1 MKKGLLIVGLIVV
14 LIGGF
19 LIGSY
24 NGLASSRENIASAQA
39 DIDTMLQRRADLIPN
54 LVSTVKSFAAH
65 ETEVYDAVL
74 EARTQLMN
82 ASTMQDKA
90 DADAAL
96 DAALTQLNV
105 VVEAY
110 PELKSDTT
118 YIGLMDELAGSENRI
133 STARKDY
140 NEVVRSYNQRIVTF
154 PTSIL
159 ANMFGFTKA
168 DYFEAAAGAAT
179 TPDVGALLGKSN
191 YDILVNDVFPAKS
204 STEGFREYITTQ
216 TIPSSSQTTDK
227 YTAPSR
233 TVPKE
238 DPQDL

>member
-1 MKKGLLIVGLIVV
+1 MKKGLLVVGIIVV

-90 DADAAL
+90 DA

-179 TPDVGALLGKSN
+179 TPDVGALLGK
-191 YDILVNDVFPAKS
+191 
-204 STEGFREYITTQ
+204 
-216 TIPSSSQTTDK
+216 
-227 YTAPSR
+227 
-233 TVPKE
+233 
-238 DPQDL
+238 

>member
-1 MKKGLLIVGLIVV
+1 
-14 LIGGF
+14 
-19 LIGSY
+19 
-24 NGLASSRENIASAQA
+24 
-39 DIDTMLQRRADLIPN
+39 MLQRRADLIPN

-118 YIGLMDELAGSENRI
+118 YIDELAGSENRI

-179 TPDVGALLGKSN
+179 TPDVGALLGK
-191 YDILVNDVFPAKS
+191 
-204 STEGFREYITTQ
+204 
-216 TIPSSSQTTDK
+216 
-227 YTAPSR
+227 
-233 TVPKE
+233 
-238 DPQDL
+238 

>member
-1 MKKGLLIVGLIVV
+1 MKKGLLIVGIIVV

-159 ANMFGFTKA
+159 ANMFGFP
-168 DYFEAAAGAAT
+168 YFKESSEIQVPG
-179 TPDVGALLGKSN
+179 GKGG
-191 YDILVNDVFPAKS
+191 YWYRLID
-204 STEGFREYITTQ
+204 STNPNNGNGC
-216 TIPSSSQTTDK
+216 
-227 YTAPSR
+227 
-233 TVPKE
+233 
-238 DPQDL
+238 

>member
-1 MKKGLLIVGLIVV
+1 MIVV

-133 STARKDY
+133 STARKIIMKWY
-140 NEVVRSYNQRIVTF
+140 VLTTRESSHSQPAFWRICLALQRLI
-154 PTSIL
+154 IL
-159 ANMFGFTKA
+159 RQRQVQR
-168 DYFEAAAGAAT
+168 
-179 TPDVGALLGKSN
+179 PH
-191 YDILVNDVFPAKS
+191 
-204 STEGFREYITTQ
+204 Q
-216 TIPSSSQTTDK
+216 T
-227 YTAPSR
+227 
-233 TVPKE
+233 
-238 DPQDL
+238 

>member
-1 MKKGLLIVGLIVV
+1 MKKGLLIVGMIVV

-118 YIGLMDELAGSENRI
+118 YIGLMDELAGSEKIIMKWCVLTTRESSHSQLAFWRI
-133 STARKDY
+133 CLAL
-140 NEVVRSYNQRIVTF
+140 QRLI
-154 PTSIL
+154 IL
-159 ANMFGFTKA
+159 RQRQVQR
-168 DYFEAAAGAAT
+168 
-179 TPDVGALLGKSN
+179 PH
-191 YDILVNDVFPAKS
+191 
-204 STEGFREYITTQ
+204 Q
-216 TIPSSSQTTDK
+216 T
-227 YTAPSR
+227 
-233 TVPKE
+233 
-238 DPQDL
+238 

>member
-1 MKKGLLIVGLIVV
+1 MKKGLLIAGIAVV
-14 LIGGF
+14 LIGIF
-19 LIGSY
+19 FAGSY
-24 NGLASSRENIASAQA
+24 NGLALSRENVESAAA

-82 ASTMQDKA
+82 SKTMQDKA
-90 DADAAL
+90 DADAKL

-133 STARKDY
+133 STARRDY
-140 NEVVRSYNQRIVTF
+140 NEVVRSYNQKLVTI
-154 PTSIL
+154 PTSIIGPML
-159 ANMFGFTKA
+159 GFEKA
-168 DYFEAAAGAAT
+168 QYFEADAGAAT
-179 TPDVGALLGKSN
+179 TPDVGAMLGN
-191 YDILVNDVFPAKS
+191 
-204 STEGFREYITTQ
+204 
-216 TIPSSSQTTDK
+216 
-227 YTAPSR
+227 
-233 TVPKE
+233 
-238 DPQDL
+238 

>member
-96 DAALTQLNV
+96 DAALTKLNV

-168 DYFEAAAGAAT
+168 DYFEAAAGVAT
-179 TPDVGALLGKSN
+179 TPDVGGLLGK
-191 YDILVNDVFPAKS
+191 
-204 STEGFREYITTQ
+204 
-216 TIPSSSQTTDK
+216 
-227 YTAPSR
+227 
-233 TVPKE
+233 
-238 DPQDL
+238 

>member
-1 MKKGLLIVGLIVV
+1 MKKGLLIVGIIVV

-82 ASTMQDKA
+82 ARTMQ
-90 DADAAL
+90 AAL

-179 TPDVGALLGKSN
+179 TPDVGALLGK
-191 YDILVNDVFPAKS
+191 
-204 STEGFREYITTQ
+204 
-216 TIPSSSQTTDK
+216 
-227 YTAPSR
+227 
-233 TVPKE
+233 
-238 DPQDL
+238 

>member
-1 MKKGLLIVGLIVV
+1 MKKGLLIVGMIVV

-96 DAALTQLNV
+96 TQLNV

-159 ANMFGFTKA
+159 ANMFGFIKA

-179 TPDVGALLGKSN
+179 TPDVGALLGK
-191 YDILVNDVFPAKS
+191 
-204 STEGFREYITTQ
+204 
-216 TIPSSSQTTDK
+216 
-227 YTAPSR
+227 
-233 TVPKE
+233 
-238 DPQDL
+238 

>member
-1 MKKGLLIVGLIVV
+1 M
-14 LIGGF
+14 
-19 LIGSY
+19 
-24 NGLASSRENIASAQA
+24 
-39 DIDTMLQRRADLIPN
+39 
-54 LVSTVKSFAAH
+54 KSFAAH

-140 NEVVRSYNQRIVTF
+140 NEVGAFLQPENRHIPNQH
-154 PTSIL
+154 S
-159 ANMFGFTKA
+159 G
-168 DYFEAAAGAAT
+168 
-179 TPDVGALLGKSN
+179 
-191 YDILVNDVFPAKS
+191 
-204 STEGFREYITTQ
+204 EYVWLY
-216 TIPSSSQTTDK
+216 K
-227 YTAPSR
+227 G
-233 TVPKE
+233 
-238 DPQDL
+238 

>member
-1 MKKGLLIVGLIVV
+1 MKKSLIVLISILALLVII
-14 LIGGF
+14 IGYG
-19 LIGSY
+19 ISI
-24 NGLASSRENIASAQA
+24 NNKMVNADEAVMSQWAKVENQY
-39 DIDTMLQRRADLIPN
+39 QRRADLIPN

-105 VVEAY
+105 VVEAS

-179 TPDVGALLGKSN
+179 TPDVGVLLGK
-191 YDILVNDVFPAKS
+191 
-204 STEGFREYITTQ
+204 
-216 TIPSSSQTTDK
+216 
-227 YTAPSR
+227 
-233 TVPKE
+233 
-238 DPQDL
+238 

>member
-1 MKKGLLIVGLIVV
+1 MKKGLLVVGMIVV

-159 ANMFGFTKA
+159 ANMFG
-168 DYFEAAAGAAT
+168 
-179 TPDVGALLGKSN
+179 LQRLI
-191 YDILVNDVFPAKS
+191 ILRQRQVQRPH
-204 STEGFREYITTQ
+204 Q
-216 TIPSSSQTTDK
+216 T
-227 YTAPSR
+227 
-233 TVPKE
+233 
-238 DPQDL
+238 

>member
-1 MKKGLLIVGLIVV
+1 MKKGLLIVGMIVV
-14 LIGGF
+14 LIGGC

-90 DADAAL
+90 DA

-179 TPDVGALLGKSN
+179 TPDVGALLGK
-191 YDILVNDVFPAKS
+191 
-204 STEGFREYITTQ
+204 
-216 TIPSSSQTTDK
+216 
-227 YTAPSR
+227 
-233 TVPKE
+233 
-238 DPQDL
+238 

>member
-1 MKKGLLIVGLIVV
+1 MKKGLLVVGMIVV

-140 NEVVRSYNQRIVTF
+140 NEVLTTRESSHSQPAFWRICLALQRLI
-154 PTSIL
+154 IL
-159 ANMFGFTKA
+159 RQRQVQR
-168 DYFEAAAGAAT
+168 
-179 TPDVGALLGKSN
+179 PH
-191 YDILVNDVFPAKS
+191 
-204 STEGFREYITTQ
+204 Q
-216 TIPSSSQTTDK
+216 T
-227 YTAPSR
+227 
-233 TVPKE
+233 
-238 DPQDL
+238 

>member
-1 MKKGLLIVGLIVV
+1 MKKGLLIVGMIVV

-90 DADAAL
+90 DA

-179 TPDVGALLGKSN
+179 TPDVGALLGK
-191 YDILVNDVFPAKS
+191 
-204 STEGFREYITTQ
+204 
-216 TIPSSSQTTDK
+216 
-227 YTAPSR
+227 
-233 TVPKE
+233 
-238 DPQDL
+238 

>member
-1 MKKGLLIVGLIVV
+1 MKKSLIVLISILALLVII
-14 LIGGF
+14 IGYG
-19 LIGSY
+19 ISI
-24 NGLASSRENIASAQA
+24 NNKMVNADEAVMSQWAKVENQY
-39 DIDTMLQRRADLIPN
+39 QRRADLIPN

-96 DAALTQLNV
+96 DEALTQLNV

-179 TPDVGALLGKSN
+179 TPDVGALLGK
-191 YDILVNDVFPAKS
+191 
-204 STEGFREYITTQ
+204 
-216 TIPSSSQTTDK
+216 
-227 YTAPSR
+227 
-233 TVPKE
+233 
-238 DPQDL
+238 

>member
-1 MKKGLLIVGLIVV
+1 MKKGLLIVGIIVV

-90 DADAAL
+90 DA

-179 TPDVGALLGKSN
+179 TPDVGALLGK
-191 YDILVNDVFPAKS
+191 
-204 STEGFREYITTQ
+204 
-216 TIPSSSQTTDK
+216 
-227 YTAPSR
+227 
-233 TVPKE
+233 
-238 DPQDL
+238 

>member
-1 MKKGLLIVGLIVV
+1 MRGTRTRCAAFAVC
-14 LIGGF
+14 
-19 LIGSY
+19 GSFCT
-24 NGLASSRENIASAQA
+24 L
-39 DIDTMLQRRADLIPN
+39 
-54 LVSTVKSFAAH
+54 
-65 ETEVYDAVL
+65 
-74 EARTQLMN
+74 
-82 ASTMQDKA
+82 
-90 DADAAL
+90 DAAL

-179 TPDVGALLGKSN
+179 TPVVGALLGK
-191 YDILVNDVFPAKS
+191 
-204 STEGFREYITTQ
+204 
-216 TIPSSSQTTDK
+216 
-227 YTAPSR
+227 
-233 TVPKE
+233 
-238 DPQDL
+238 

>member
-1 MKKGLLIVGLIVV
+1 MKKSLIVLISILALLVII
-14 LIGGF
+14 IGYG
-19 LIGSY
+19 ISI
-24 NGLASSRENIASAQA
+24 NNKMVNADEAVMSQWAKVENQY
-39 DIDTMLQRRADLIPN
+39 QRRADLIPN

-179 TPDVGALLGKSN
+179 TPDVGVLLGK
-191 YDILVNDVFPAKS
+191 
-204 STEGFREYITTQ
+204 
-216 TIPSSSQTTDK
+216 
-227 YTAPSR
+227 
-233 TVPKE
+233 
-238 DPQDL
+238 